1 MCTEGV
7 KEACVDVPSQVSD
20 DVPMDECNNVPVV
33 LQSEGNEEMKVI
45 KYCDGEKGENQ
56 TLVQMLEDY
65 SLQDYYEEAE
75 FFFKY

>member
-1 MCTEGV
+1 
-7 KEACVDVPSQVSD
+7 
-20 DVPMDECNNVPVV
+20 MDECNNVPVV

-65 SLQDYYEEAE
+65 SLKDYYEEAE